1 MSDDTFFYWAAFVT
15 LFLFVAAILTARQ
28 MFENYMLEKQE
39 KLQREQEAREVAESN
54 SGL

>member
-1 MSDDTFFYWAAFVT
+1 MSETSFFYWAVFVT
-15 LFLFVAAILTARQ
+15 LFLFIAALLTVRQ
-28 MFENYMLEKQE
+28 MFENHILDKQE